1 MKNQLRSRELVRS
14 DGSLSLVDNKS
25 DEIEIDNNISYN
37 YPKDLL
43 LSIVIPLYNEEN
55 TIKDIINKI
64 PNHFQNEIII
74 VNDGSTDN
82 SVQRITEIKDKNIVL
97 INHKRNE
104 GYGAAILTGIKK
116 AKGDIIVTMDS
127 DGQHNPEEIAKIIQP
142 LLNDSADIV
151 IGSRYLGKLNFKIP
165 LHVKIAEII
174 IKLFMKLLYG
184 QVIHNNQNGFR
195 AFKRNTIKIFEDLRY
210 TGMGFTTEV
219 LLYSAYKGYKIKEIP
234 ITANSRE
241 YGDSYVKKI
250 KTMKS
255 ILSIMLFYFFR
266 NFNLNINKLFLKRI
280 LDKIYRKV
288 KYLEIFQ

>member
-1 MKNQLRSRELVRS
+1 MKNRLRSRELIRS
-14 DGSLSLVDNKS
+14 DGSLSFVDNKNA
-25 DEIEIDNNISYN
+25 EIEIDIKISSY

-43 LSIVIPLYNEEN
+43 ISIVIPLYNEEN

-64 PNHFQNEIII
+64 PNHYQNEIII
-74 VNDGSTDN
+74 VNDGSTDK
-82 SVQRITEIKDKNIVL
+82 SVQRVTEIVDKNIV
-97 INHKRNE
+97 IVNHKRNE

-151 IGSRYLGKLNFKIP
+151 IGSRYLGKINFKIP

-255 ILSIMLFYFFR
+255 ILSLMLFYFFR
-266 NFNLNINKLFLKRI
+266 KFNLNINKLFLKRI